1 MVVDSLAF
9 RNRNYKK
16 FKNKNLTIMVPAI
29 PLPRLADQVPHGAE
43 GTTEASSQPFKSIIS
58 SYIRQRKR
66 ETIIFSKH

>member
-43 GTTEASSQPFKSIIS
+43 GTTETRSQPFKSIIS
-58 SYIRQRKR
+58 SYIRQRER